1 MEEVGRWLKYQGRV
15 YCSRR
20 NPAERVPSKR
30 AGAYSLLQT
39 WSRYREGGLDGKF
52 CWVEDF
58 SQSGMLGKAR
68 GDKW

>member
-30 AGAYSLLQT
+30 AGAYSLLQI
-39 WSRYREGGLDGKF
+39 WSRYREGGWMGNFAGWKIF
-52 CWVEDF
+52 PEWN
-58 SQSGMLGKAR
+58 AR
-68 GDKW
+68 ES